1 MSANGVKEYL
11 FASESVSPGH
21 PDKCCDQVSD
31 SILDACLQEDPNSHV
46 AVETTVK
53 GNTIGLYGE
62 ISTNNKN
69 LNCEKIV
76 RETLR
81 RIGYSSEAFDMN
93 PNTCSVLINIRE
105 QESQI
110 GDIVHDKSKASK
122 ESLGAG
128 DQGLMFGYAT
138 NETDDYM
145 PMSLV
150 LSHALQRKL
159 REKYDYAQQHK
170 EERPPFWWLRTD
182 AKSQVVVKYRE
193 ENGVLTP
200 LYAKVAVLSVQHSE
214 SIDQNEMSNAL
225 YFLVIDVLQDY
236 NMFDPIETEIKINAK
251 QQLSCTPWTIGGPN
265 ADAGTTGRKI
275 IVDTYGGHGAHGGGA
290 FSGKDPSKVDRSAA
304 YYARYVA
311 KSLVHA
317 KLCQRVLIQISYV
330 IGSPKPLN
338 IYVNTFGT
346 VLAPMTDEKLLE
358 IITMNFDFRPGMIID
373 ELGLTSGSFKYADT
387 AVFGHFGGTQ
397 YPWEQ
402 TKTLMY

>member
-1 MSANGVKEYL
+1 MASSYYQENSREYL

-31 SILDACLQEDPNSHV
+31 SILDECLCEDPNSRV
-46 AVETTVK
+46 EVETTVK

-62 ISTNNKN
+62 ISTNHKN

-81 RIGYSSEAFDMN
+81 RIGYTSESIDMN
-93 PNTCSVLINIRE
+93 PDTCSVLINIRA

-110 GDIVHDKSKASK
+110 GNIVHDQSRATK

-138 NETDDYM
+138 DETDDYM

-150 LSHALQRKL
+150 LAHAIQRKL
-159 REKYDYAQQHK
+159 RERVDEVKTLWTT
-170 EERPPFWWLRTD
+170 FWWLRTD
-182 AKSQVVVKYRE
+182 AKSQVVVKYCE
-193 ENGVLTP
+193 TNGVLIP
-200 LYAKVAVLSVQHSE
+200 LYAKIAVLSVQHSE
-214 SIDQNEMSNAL
+214 LVNQNDITNNL
-225 YFLVIDVLQDY
+225 YELVADVLKNY
-236 NMFDPIETEIKINAK
+236 NMFDPATEIKINAK
-251 QQLSCTPWTIGGPN
+251 QQLSCTPWTVGGPN
-265 ADAGTTGRKI
+265 ANAGTTGRKI

-304 YYARYVA
+304 YYARFVA

-317 KLCQRVLIQISYV
+317 KLCRRVLIQISYV
-330 IGSPKPLN
+330 IGTPEPLN
-338 IYVNTFGT
+338 IYLTTYGT
-346 VLAPMTDEKLLE
+346 VKKDMTDDQLLKIVE
-358 IITMNFDFRPGMIID
+358 TNFDFRPGMIID
-373 ELGLTSGSFKYADT
+373 ELKLTSCDFKYADT
-387 AVFGHFGGTQ
+387 AVFGHFGGTK

-402 TKTLMY
+402 TKELKY